1 MKINWVISKDNKK
14 ALLNNG
20 DLEVLIKEIDL
31 EKEEPTKQEIS
42 NRFNTM
48 CGFIK
53 IESNRAYDCIIVQ
66 NNIKNILDE
75 LDIETASK
83 LIPKLFSSLG
93 DIYEEK

>member
-1 MKINWVISKDNKK
+1 MKIDWVISRDNKK

-20 DLEVLIKEIDL
+20 DLEVQIKEIDL
-31 EKEEPTKQEIS
+31 TKEQPTEQKIS
-42 NRFNTM
+42 SRFKSM

-66 NNIKNILDE
+66 NNMKHILDE
-75 LDIETASK
+75 LDIKTASK

-93 DIYEEK
+93 DIYEER